1 MSQNGHVGS
10 VGTTKGAH
18 TQVLEATRS
27 ECCVRKEPC
36 GGDGLEANHLFKHFV
51 RTPFVVVNNVSNTE
65 GGGGGGGGG
74 GRKRLHKNQCRSH
87 NRVITYESHSQDKI
101 ACTLYECGSEW
112 SQRAFID
119 FERNG
124 IYS

>member
-74 GRKRLHKNQCRSH
+74 G
-87 NRVITYESHSQDKI
+87 
-101 ACTLYECGSEW
+101 G
-112 SQRAFID
+112 
-119 FERNG
+119 ERDYTRTNVAA
-124 IYS
+124 IIEL